1 LFFLEYK
8 SIFGT
13 NYGEIN
19 DSVSTANRFTKSQGI
34 FMAQLDKIF
43 KAAIN
48 LNASDVHVV
57 PQEPIIVRR
66 LGKMTKSK
74 SEKLSPDSARRI
86 ILEILT
92 DKQKKKLAHDKQLDF
107 AYEISEV
114 GRFRGSAMIHH
125 TGLSAVFRV
134 IPPAIKTLAEL
145 GLPDVVTKV
154 LDNHQGLILVTGATG
169 QGKSTTLAGMVD
181 YINTNRAHHILTIED
196 PIEFI
201 HPQKAGVVNQR
212 QLARDTLSYE
222 NALRAALREDPD
234 VIVIGELRSLDTI
247 AMAISAAET
256 GHLVIGTMATFS
268 APKTIDRIIDAYPP
282 NEQNQI
288 RTMLGESFRAVI
300 TQRLI
305 PGADD
310 KCMVLATEI
319 LIGTVPMSKLIRDGK
334 TFQIPSMMQ
343 TGKNVGMQIMDECIL
358 SLVQEGKISAQAAH
372 KNANDPKLFE
382 KLVKDEL
389 EKSN

>member
-1 LFFLEYK
+1 
-8 SIFGT
+8 
-13 NYGEIN
+13 
-19 DSVSTANRFTKSQGI
+19 
-34 FMAQLDKIF
+34 MATLDKVF

-48 LNASDVHVV
+48 FNASDIHIV
-57 PQEPIIVRR
+57 PGEPFIIRR
-66 LGKMTKSK
+66 LARMVKMKSD
-74 SEKLSPDSARRI
+74 KLSPEQVRRI

-92 DKQKKKLAHDKQLDF
+92 DDQQKKLMQDKQLDF
-107 AYEISEV
+107 AYEISEL
-114 GRFRGSAMIHH
+114 GRFRGSAMVHNN
-125 TGLSAVFRV
+125 GLSAVFRV
-134 IPPAIKTLAEL
+134 IPPKIKTLEEL

-181 YINTNRAHHILTIED
+181 YINTNRAHHVLTIED

-201 HPQKAGVVNQR
+201 HPKKRGAVNQR
-212 QLARDTLSYE
+212 QLSRDTLSYG

-234 VIVIGELRSLDTI
+234 VIVIGEMRSLDTI
-247 AMAISAAET
+247 SMAISAAET

-282 NEQNQI
+282 DEQNQI
-288 RTMLGESFRAVI
+288 RAMLGESFRAVI

-305 PGADD
+305 PAADE
-310 KCMVLATEI
+310 KSMALASEI

-343 TGKNVGMQIMDECIL
+343 TGKSVGMQIMDECIL
-358 SLVQEGKISAQAAH
+358 SLLQEGKITAQSAQKH
-372 KNANDPKLFE
+372 ANDPKIFN
-382 KLVKDEL
+382 KFVKEG
-389 EKSN
+389 N

>member
-1 LFFLEYK
+1 
-8 SIFGT
+8 
-13 NYGEIN
+13 
-19 DSVSTANRFTKSQGI
+19 
-34 FMAQLDKIF
+34 MATLDKVF

-48 LNASDVHVV
+48 FNASDVHIV
-57 PQEPIIVRR
+57 PGEPFIIRR
-66 LGKMTKSK
+66 LARMVKMKSD
-74 SEKLSPDSARRI
+74 KLSPERARQI
-86 ILEILT
+86 ISEILT
-92 DKQKKKLAHDKQLDF
+92 ADQQKKLMQDKQLDF
-107 AYEISEV
+107 AYEISDL
-114 GRFRGSAMIHH
+114 GRFRGSAMVHNN
-125 TGLSAVFRV
+125 GLSAVFRV
-134 IPPAIKTLAEL
+134 ITPKIKTLEEL

-181 YINTNRAHHILTIED
+181 YINTNRAHHVLSIED

-201 HPQKAGVVNQR
+201 HPKKRGVVNQR

-234 VIVIGELRSLDTI
+234 VIVIGEMRSLETI
-247 AMAISAAET
+247 SMAISAAET

-282 NEQNQI
+282 DEQNQI
-288 RTMLGESFRAVI
+288 RAMLGESFRAVI

-305 PGADD
+305 PAADE
-310 KCMVLATEI
+310 KSMALASEI

-343 TGKNVGMQIMDECIL
+343 TGKGAGMQIMDECIL
-358 SLVQEGKISAQAAH
+358 SLLQEGKITAQSAQ
-372 KNANDPKLFE
+372 KYANDPKIFD
-382 KLVKDEL
+382 KFVKEG
-389 EKSN
+389 N

>member
-1 LFFLEYK
+1 
-8 SIFGT
+8 
-13 NYGEIN
+13 
-19 DSVSTANRFTKSQGI
+19 
-34 FMAQLDKIF
+34 MATLDKVL

-48 LNASDVHVV
+48 FNASDVHIV
-57 PQEPIIVRR
+57 PGEPFIIRR
-66 LGKMTKSK
+66 LGRMVKMKSD
-74 SEKLSPDSARRI
+74 KLSVERTRQI
-86 ILEILT
+86 ISEILT
-92 DKQKKKLAHDKQLDF
+92 DDQQKKLMQDKQLDF
-107 AYEISEV
+107 AYEISEL
-114 GRFRGSAMIHH
+114 GRFRGSAMVHNN
-125 TGLSAVFRV
+125 GLSAVFRV
-134 IPPAIKTLAEL
+134 IPPKIKTLEEL

-181 YINTNRAHHILTIED
+181 YINTNRAHHVLTIED

-201 HPQKAGVVNQR
+201 HTRKQGVVNQR

-234 VIVIGELRSLDTI
+234 VIVIGEMRSLDTI
-247 AMAISAAET
+247 SMAISAAET

-288 RTMLGESFRAVI
+288 RAMLGESFRAVI

-305 PGADD
+305 PAANE
-310 KCMVLATEI
+310 KSMALASEI

-343 TGKNVGMQIMDECIL
+343 TGKSVGMQIMDECIL
-358 SLVQEGKISAQAAH
+358 SLLQEGKITAQSAQ
-372 KNANDPKLFE
+372 KYANDPKIFD
-382 KLVKDEL
+382 KFVK
-389 EKSN
+389 KGN

>member
-1 LFFLEYK
+1 
-8 SIFGT
+8 
-13 NYGEIN
+13 
-19 DSVSTANRFTKSQGI
+19 
-34 FMAQLDKIF
+34 MAQLDKIF
-43 KAAIN
+43 KAAIK
-48 LNASDVHVV
+48 LKASDVHVV
-57 PQEPIIVRR
+57 PDEPIVIRR
-66 LGKMTKSK
+66 LARMIKSK

-92 DKQKKKLAHDKQLDF
+92 GKQKKKLMDDKQLDF
-107 AYEISEV
+107 AYEISGL
-114 GRFRGSAMIHH
+114 GRFRGSAMMHNN
-125 TGLSAVFRV
+125 GLSAVFRV
-134 IPPAIKTLAEL
+134 IPPEIKTLEEL
-145 GLPDVVTKV
+145 GLPDVVTRV

-181 YINTNRAHHILTIED
+181 YINANRAHHILTIED

-201 HPQKAGVVNQR
+201 HPRKRGVVNQR
-212 QLARDTLSYE
+212 QLVRDTLSYE

-247 AMAISAAET
+247 SMAISAAET

-305 PGADD
+305 PAADE
-310 KCMVLATEI
+310 KSMALATEI
-319 LIGTVPMSKLIRDGK
+319 LIGTLPMSKLIRDGK

-343 TGKNVGMQIMDECIL
+343 TGKSVGMQIMDECIL
-358 SLVQEGKISAQAAH
+358 SLLQEGKISAQAAQ
-372 KNANDPKLFE
+372 KNANDPKIFE
-382 KLVKDEL
+382 KFVKDEIEAL
-389 EKSN
+389 DKVSH

>member
-1 LFFLEYK
+1 
-8 SIFGT
+8 
-13 NYGEIN
+13 
-19 DSVSTANRFTKSQGI
+19 
-34 FMAQLDKIF
+34 MATLDKVL

-48 LNASDVHVV
+48 FNASDVHIV
-57 PQEPIIVRR
+57 PGEPFIIRR
-66 LGKMTKSK
+66 LGRMVKMKSD
-74 SEKLSPDSARRI
+74 KLSVERTRQI
-86 ILEILT
+86 ISEILT
-92 DKQKKKLAHDKQLDF
+92 DDQQKKLMQDKQLDF
-107 AYEISEV
+107 AYEISEL
-114 GRFRGSAMIHH
+114 GRFRGSAMVHNN
-125 TGLSAVFRV
+125 GLSAVFRV
-134 IPPAIKTLAEL
+134 IPPKIKTLEEL

-181 YINTNRAHHILTIED
+181 YINTNRAHHVLTIED

-201 HPQKAGVVNQR
+201 HTRKQGVVNQR

-234 VIVIGELRSLDTI
+234 VIVIGEMRSLDTI
-247 AMAISAAET
+247 SMAISAAET

-288 RTMLGESFRAVI
+288 RAMLGESFRAVI

-305 PGADD
+305 PAANE
-310 KCMVLATEI
+310 KSMALASEI

-343 TGKNVGMQIMDECIL
+343 TGKSVGMQIMDECIL
-358 SLVQEGKISAQAAH
+358 SLLQEGKITAQSAQ
-372 KNANDPKLFE
+372 KYTNDPKIFD
-382 KLVKDEL
+382 KFVK
-389 EKSN
+389 KGN